1 MANGYDPGD
10 YLGRFLEQLPSIY
23 ANQQNQRLAEE
34 RLNLQRQSAQQQQEY
49 RSQLEERA
57 KNTEEYNL
65 FNQLYTKFDG
75 NTEAQNMLIA
85 QHPLMKKNPQLQ
97 ESFTEGNQIKDEMQ
111 AMVYGF
117 ASKPP
122 EEGIL
127 EARKALTSP
136 YMTKDLYDTTQNYI
150 KDATSELQFTMDE
163 FKNTEA
169 GVEYAIELDKFE
181 NPDKYL
187 VTGQDRGAFLT
198 TVARN
203 LKEIKQEGEREYRAG
218 FASYPTYDNVEDISD
233 KEIDSLLTDFSTP
246 FDERYP
252 FTGSGT
258 DTSGLRVDT
267 AGKSGAGGR
276 ADTAIKKQE
285 LPKAKP
291 KFIEDDSGL
300 EKLIEEY
307 APTGSLGFLQKAA
320 TEGSVVKPVEEPLF
334 KAITGGLG
342 RLNKTVGELDMAY
355 DYGEVDSSNL
365 DFTYTDKADELKKTV
380 KDMYDIYLKLD
391 PEKGAYKTKFRT
403 GNQMMRKKIKNDLS
417 RLKKARMKAL
427 RFDKEIP
434 QVLDSIKF

>member
-65 FNQLYTKFDG
+65 FNQLYTSLDG
-75 NTEAQNMLIA
+75 NQEAQNTLIA

-203 LKEIKQEGEREYRAG
+203 LKEIKGEGEREYRAG
-218 FASYPTYDNVEDISD
+218 FASYPTYDNVEDISEN
-233 KEIDSLLTDFSTP
+233 EIDSLLTDFSTP

-267 AGKSGAGGR
+267 AGKGMKDSTGDVSGDIEKLKTSNIYNQLGNKTEAQ
-276 ADTAIKKQE
+276 KKQMVD
-285 LPKAKP
+285 K
-291 KFIEDDSGL
+291 
-300 EKLIEEY
+300 
-307 APTGSLGFLQKAA
+307 
-320 TEGSVVKPVEEPLF
+320 V
-334 KAITGGLG
+334 LG
-342 RLNKTVGELDMAY
+342 RDVPLQEMRGIISKLGVQTRIVDPVKSLKSLIPRGVDK
-355 DYGEVDSSNL
+355 DYV
-365 DFTYTDKADELKKTV
+365 
-380 KDMYDIYLKLD
+380 
-391 PEKGAYKTKFRT
+391 R
-403 GNQMMRKKIKNDLS
+403 R
-417 RLKKARMKAL
+417 
-427 RFDKEIP
+427 
-434 QVLDSIKF
+434 